1 MGQPVL
7 SLPLKASLAP
17 NCNDESHSFFMCDA
31 EGALN
36 IAGGLVELLTGF
48 PDFEI
53 FLYLDKGFM

>member
-1 MGQPVL
+1 MGHPVL
-7 SLPLKASLAP
+7 SLPLNASLAP
-17 NCNDESHSFFMCDA
+17 SCNDEGVAYYVVDS
-31 EGALN
+31 EGVLN